1 MNNSPLKPD
10 LALIHGWGLGP
21 TVWQPVLPLLSQRF
35 NVHVLALPGYGTPE
49 TLVNSQPS
57 GEPIQATASFTRT
70 AETLVK
76 TLPDKCILCGWSL
89 GGMLALQAALLAAQ
103 GGKTLRGLILVGSTP
118 RFTQGVDWPH
128 AQPESLLDTFIAALA
143 TDAAV
148 TLQRFIALLNQG
160 DTQARAL
167 GRTFLKQL
175 HADPLPDTA
184 TLLVGLGWLRDVDLR
199 QQLAAIDV
207 PTLLV
212 HGEHDPLM
220 PLHAAVWL
228 NEQWPNAQLEVFS
241 GAAHAPF
248 LNDPERFARLIADF
262 FHAPAIH

>member
-148 TLQRFIALLNQG
+148 TLSFYRPAQSGRHAG
-160 DTQARAL
+160 ASAR
-167 GRTFLKQL
+167 RTFLKQL
-175 HADPLPDTA
+175 RRSLPDTA

-212 HGEHDPLM
+212 HENM
-220 PLHAAVWL
+220 T
-228 NEQWPNAQLEVFS
+228 
-241 GAAHAPF
+241 
-248 LNDPERFARLIADF
+248 R
-262 FHAPAIH
+262 